1 MVIKLTYQRTLK
13 WMLECIT
20 QVLPS
25 QDKNIPHTAEMFDYT
40 YSYVFVSLSIDHIA
54 RSKL

>member
-13 WMLECIT
+13 WMLDWIP

-40 YSYVFVSLSIDHIA
+40 YAYVFVSLFIYHKA